1 MKMVKKPEENTL
13 NFSDDESMDE
23 GNFIDDS
30 EEESSINV
38 YRKLDPH
45 NLEHYN
51 RFPNQTRNP
60 ISAVYEDDEMYFGE
74 EDSQPELYIPEDRE
88 SVHFENFSGFEKSIK
103 KFYNLL
109 KNFENIDHPFFDSI
123 AYGLMHKVAEGK
135 INLKQLK
142 N

>member
-23 GNFIDDS
+23 GNFIADS

-74 EDSQPELYIPEDRE
+74 EDSQPELYIPKDRE

-109 KNFENIDHPFFDSI
+109 KNFENIDHSFFDSI

-135 INLKQLK
+135 INLKKLK

>member
-23 GNFIDDS
+23 GNFIADS

-74 EDSQPELYIPEDRE
+74 EDSQPELYIPKDRE

-135 INLKQLK
+135 INLKKLK

>member
-23 GNFIDDS
+23 GNFIADS

-74 EDSQPELYIPEDRE
+74 EDSQPELYIPKDRE

-109 KNFENIDHPFFDSI
+109 KNFGNIDHPFFDSI

-135 INLKQLK
+135 INLKKLK

>member
-23 GNFIDDS
+23 GNFIADS

-135 INLKQLK
+135 INLKKLK

>member
-1 MKMVKKPEENTL
+1 MVKKPEENTL

-23 GNFIDDS
+23 GNFIADS

-135 INLKQLK
+135 INLKKLK

>member
-1 MKMVKKPEENTL
+1 MKMVQKPEEKTL

-23 GNFIDDS
+23 GNFIADS

-135 INLKQLK
+135 INLKKLK

>member
-1 MKMVKKPEENTL
+1 MKMVQKPEENTL

-23 GNFIDDS
+23 GNFIADS

-60 ISAVYEDDEMYFGE
+60 SSAVYEDDEMYFGE

-135 INLKQLK
+135 INLKKLK

>member
-1 MKMVKKPEENTL
+1 MKMVQKPEEKSL

-23 GNFIDDS
+23 GNFIADS

-135 INLKQLK
+135 INLKKLK

>member
-1 MKMVKKPEENTL
+1 MVKKPEENTL

-23 GNFIDDS
+23 GNFIADS

-109 KNFENIDHPFFDSI
+109 KSFENIDHPFFDSI
-123 AYGLMHKVAEGK
+123 AYGLMHTVAEGK
-135 INLKQLK
+135 TNLKKLK

>member
-1 MKMVKKPEENTL
+1 MKMVQKPEEKTL

-23 GNFIDDS
+23 GNFIADS

-74 EDSQPELYIPEDRE
+74 EDSQPELYIPEERE

-103 KFYNLL
+103 KFYDLL
-109 KNFENIDHPFFDSI
+109 QNFENIDHPFFDSI
-123 AYGLMHKVAEGK
+123 VYGLMHKVAEGK
-135 INLKQLK
+135 INLKKLK

>member
-1 MKMVKKPEENTL
+1 MVKKPEENTL

-23 GNFIDDS
+23 GNFIADS
-30 EEESSINV
+30 EEESSIKV

-60 ISAVYEDDEMYFGE
+60 ISAVYEDDEMYFRE

-123 AYGLMHKVAEGK
+123 AYGLMHTVAEGK
-135 INLKQLK
+135 INLKKLK

>member
-1 MKMVKKPEENTL
+1 MKMVQKPEENTL

-23 GNFIDDS
+23 GNFIADS

>member
-23 GNFIDDS
+23 GNFIADS

-51 RFPNQTRNP
+51 RFPNQIRNP

-135 INLKQLK
+135 INLKKLK

>member
-1 MKMVKKPEENTL
+1 MKMVQKPEENTL

-23 GNFIDDS
+23 GNFIADS

-135 INLKQLK
+135 INLKKLK